1 MMKRWL
7 RTIAGICGT
16 ALLVLPGACG
26 HRIPLHADPTSNEK
40 STLPPLSL
48 YTIEWWVPLV
58 LPTAWEYLPREFA
71 GPASD
76 PSGGNIIVLT
86 RDKYVR
92 AVSEE
97 GKVQWIFQ
105 TGGRFNASAAVSEG
119 IAYVPGGDGVLYAL
133 RANSGEL
140 VWKYAA
146 GDELMTTPSIAS
158 GKVLV
163 ATQGDALIAVD
174 QKTGNQLWRYRRDSS
189 SSFSVRGAA
198 APKVRDGVVYIG
210 FSDGALVALRLDDG
224 VVKWEKALSSPAKQF
239 TDVDTTPVFDQT
251 GRLFAASY
259 KDGIYALEPGSGAIE
274 WHTTRPGITNLVL
287 RGEVL
292 FAGGDQQVGALFGD
306 NGQSVWSLDLA
317 QRAAQTPVLARGLL
331 IVPTTGPLLFVDP
344 VTGRPRS
351 FWNPG
356 KGVSATPL
364 WSHSRL
370 YVLSNLGY
378 LYSMRLHGR
387 GG

>member
-1 MMKRWL
+1 
-7 RTIAGICGT
+7 
-16 ALLVLPGACG
+16 
-26 HRIPLHADPTSNEK
+26 
-40 STLPPLSL
+40 
-48 YTIEWWVPLV
+48 
-58 LPTAWEYLPREFA
+58 
-71 GPASD
+71 
-76 PSGGNIIVLT
+76 
-86 RDKYVR
+86 
-92 AVSEE
+92 
-97 GKVQWIFQ
+97 WIFE

-119 IAYVPGGDGVLYAL
+119 IAYVPGGDGTLYAL
-133 RANSGEL
+133 RADSGEL

-146 GDELMTTPSIAS
+146 GDELMTTPTIAS

-174 QKTGNQLWRYRRDSS
+174 QKSGSQLWRYRRDSS
-189 SSFSVRGAA
+189 SSFTVRGAA
-198 APKVRDGVVYIG
+198 AAKVHQGVAYIG

-224 VVKWEKALSSPAKQF
+224 NVKWEKTLSTPAKQF
-239 TDVDTTPVFDQT
+239 TDVDTTPVFDQE

-259 KDGIYALEPGSGAIE
+259 KDGIYALEPSSGAIQ

-306 NGQSVWSLDLA
+306 KGTALWSLDLA
-317 QRAAQTPVLARGLL
+317 PRAALTPALARGLL
-331 IVPTTGPLLFVDP
+331 IVPTTGPLVFVDP
-344 VTGRPRS
+344 VTGHVRS

-364 WSHSRL
+364 WAHSRL

-378 LYSMRLHGR
+378 LYSIRLHGR